1 MKKII
6 AVLSIGLSLTAC
18 VPGVFI
24 AGAATG
30 GMAVYDRRNIKLVM
44 QDNEIHNGI
53 TQEIK
58 KDPAFAHSHV
68 VVSSFHHSVLLV
80 GQTPLASLRVRA
92 EKIARE
98 QRGVA
103 KIYNEITIASPTS
116 SITRSSDTWITTKV
130 KTHMVALKELKA
142 SDIKVVTE
150 NGTVFLVGKTSRKQ
164 ADMAVNVAR
173 TIDGVQRIVKA
184 FIYTD

>member
-6 AVLSIGLSLTAC
+6 AITGLALSLTAC

-30 GMAVYDRRNIKLVM
+30 GAAVYDRKHIKMVL
-44 QDNEIHNGI
+44 QDNEIHNSI
-53 TQEIK
+53 VNAIK
-58 KDPAFAHSHV
+58 KDPALAHSHI
-68 VVSSFHHSVLLV
+68 VVSSFNHNILLA

-92 EKIARE
+92 EKITRE
-98 QRGVA
+98 QPGVA

-116 SITRSSDTWITTKV
+116 SMTRSSDAWITTKV

-142 SDIKVVTE
+142 TEIKVVTE
-150 NGTVFLVGKTSRKQ
+150 NGTVFLMGKTTRAQ
-164 ADMAVNVAR
+164 AEMAVNVAR

-184 FIYTD
+184 FVYLD